1 MEEFI
6 MRVVRLGKTNLK
18 VTELCFGTLPMGP
31 LQANLSL
38 DKGIKLIQYAF
49 EKGVNYVDTA
59 ATYGTCR
66 YIKKAIRGQKRKD
79 IFISSKSSAESYLL
93 MKNEIERSLE
103 ELDTDYLDIFFL
115 HVPGSEIPF
124 QKNDAALQCLLDFKR
139 KGLIKAVGISTHY
152 VKVANKAAEKKD
164 IDVIFTIINS
174 TGQGIVDGTID
185 EMLASVKSAHSK
197 GKGIVAMKALAG
209 GILVDD
215 VEKSFNFV
223 RKKSYIDIVA
233 VGFIN
238 KAELDV
244 AFHIF
249 GEKKIKPELIGKI
262 NKRQKKIRIIS
273 SICQKCGECVIECP
287 NNALLMEYN
296 NIKILH
302 ARCIRCGYCIRVCP
316 EFCIR
321 LA

>member
-1 MEEFI
+1 M
-6 MRVVRLGKTNLK
+6 VKLGKTNLK

-59 ATYGTCR
+59 ATYGTYK

-103 ELDTDYLDIFFL
+103 ELDTDYFDIFFL

-124 QKNDAALQCLLDFKR
+124 QKNEAALQCLLDFKR
-139 KGLIKAVGISTHY
+139 KSLIKAVGISTHY
-152 VKVANKAAEKKD
+152 VKVVNKAAEKKE

-174 TGQGIVDGTID
+174 MGQGIVGGTLD

-197 GKGIVAMKALAG
+197 GKGIVAMKTLAG

-223 RKKSYIDIVA
+223 RKKSYIDIAA
-233 VGFIN
+233 VGFVN

-244 AFHIF
+244 ALHIF
-249 GEKKIKPELIGKI
+249 GEKKIRPKLISKI
-262 NKRQKKIRIIS
+262 NKNQKKIRIPPG
-273 SICQKCGECVIECP
+273 SICQKCGKCVIECP
-287 NNALLMEYN
+287 NNALLMEN
-296 NIKILH
+296 DIIKVLDN
-302 ARCIRCGYCIRVCP
+302 RCIRCGYCIRVCP
-316 EFCIR
+316 NFCIR